1 MAECT
6 DLSNSVYKILIDSSR
21 LLEYLRVN
29 YESADLLTCSTWAT
43 NQHNL
48 RSKRMISANLIHP
61 HPFIA
66 TQGNMDVRNGK
77 DRRKTN
83 PFGKIGPWLT
93 TGKMG
98 GLVFTD
104 RRKTISRRAEDGQQ
118 DQGFISAELVGC

>member
-1 MAECT
+1 M
-6 DLSNSVYKILIDSSR
+6 KILIDSSM

-29 YESADLLTCSTWAT
+29 YNSADLLACALGWNYGQPGMEHMAT

-48 RSKRMISANLIHP
+48 RSKRMISANLIQP
-61 HPFIA
+61 HLFIA
-66 TQGNMDVRNGK
+66 PQGNMDIRNGK

-98 GLVFTD
+98 GLVLTD
-104 RRKTISRRAEDGQQ
+104 RRKTISRRAEDGRQ
-118 DQGFISAELVGC
+118 DQDFISAELVGC